1 MIPPP
6 LAAGSAPG
14 QTRPRRRRWVRA
26 LGAMLVALVAVV
38 AVVAAGGYW
47 LSTQSALDWLLARA
61 AARSEGRLDVEG
73 ATGSL
78 LSTVHI
84 ARLRWR
90 GDEVALEASGVALT
104 WTPFDL
110 FSRRFHAQGFAAQ
123 HLDVTLSNS
132 NATTTLPASLA
143 LPLEVTIAQA
153 GIGRIDWHAKDR
165 NGTVTGLKLGYAGG
179 ATQHRISN
187 LEVVTESGTLSGNL
201 GIAASAP
208 FALTGNVVFRGD
220 GEMRDTAIEGSVTG
234 TLELLDLDAKV
245 AMRGARGTGTARLAP
260 FATVPVVAAKVALA
274 EVDLQ
279 RFVAALPAT
288 RLDVRL
294 DAAPAPDGFAGDID
308 ATNTQPGPIDAAR
321 VPVETLHS
329 HFAWTSG
336 AIDLSGLAATLGG
349 GGSVSGSA
357 HYDLARKGAH
367 IDATLRAVD
376 LRRIQS
382 TLVSTRLD
390 GSIAGELDGARQSL
404 RGELA
409 QSDLRLAFEAS
420 LANRLLEVSRLRAS
434 VGPGEVNARGRV
446 ALDAPRAYSVE
457 GTTRRF
463 DPHRLGDFPTGAL
476 DASFKLSG
484 ELAPWRASGEVVLA
498 PGSELAHLALSGRA
512 HGDIDVHQVRNAEL
526 QLKVAGGTISASG
539 NAGHTGDKLNFSL
552 DLPDVAALR
561 PLATLIHGT
570 GTGSASP
577 LPDTLRGALKASG
590 SASIQPEGSGF
601 DIEAH
606 TRNIAWGASFGV
618 ASADLRATLPAAAA
632 GTPINART
640 VSLSAKASALT
651 LPQGVFSSAGIEVSG
666 TLAHHV
672 VDMTLRGESLDAHV
686 ALTGGFQGATG
697 PNLAQVPWPWSG
709 SIGIAD
715 NRGEYPIALLAPA
728 KLEIAQRRV
737 HVSQA
742 RVRIAE
748 GSADIDEF
756 VWDDGRITS
765 RGSFGGVPLGALA
778 RVAGHPLTV
787 RSTLTLKGDWSVA
800 ASPRLDGTVHIAR
813 DAGDV
818 FASSVETTDPARG
831 LGISVFDA
839 SARFVADSV
848 SATGTLRST
857 RGGTVDATLSLGTVA
872 GTPPGRIAASAP
884 LEATLRADLASLRPL
899 QAWLGTLAALDGRAH
914 VDVAARGTLAEPV
927 LTGEASADEVR
938 IDLAQYGV
946 QLKEGTLRAH
956 FAGDRIVLD
965 DLSIHAGD
973 GQFSAKGTIAASPK
987 SGVAPDVT
995 WHAERFRVVNRPDL
1009 RLVVGGDGTLRIE
1022 TGKLVLAGKLR
1033 IDEGNIAYE
1042 PTTAGQLADDVV
1054 VVGAAPRPASS
1065 GAGVGDLPLKLDLE
1079 VETEFGVT
1087 FVGEGL
1093 DTRLAGS
1100 VHLITLAD
1108 GRLNAK
1114 GTIRAVYGTYTAL
1127 GQKLTIDRGA
1137 LIFDGPVD
1145 NPALDVVALRKN
1157 LAVEAGLQITGTVR
1171 VPRVQLVSNPPVPD
1185 NEKLSW
1191 LVSGQPLDR
1200 ASHADVALLASASA
1214 SLLGKGKPVTQ
1225 TIANSIGLDDISVHQ
1240 SSVTT
1245 ATGAAAGQVVS
1256 FGKRISDRLSLV
1268 YEQGLTIATN
1278 ALRIEYT
1285 LTRTITLRAEAGTVA
1300 SVGIYY
1306 RKTFD

>member
-1 MIPPP
+1 M
-6 LAAGSAPG
+6 
-14 QTRPRRRRWVRA
+14 
-26 LGAMLVALVAVV
+26 LVAVV
-38 AVVAAGGYW
+38 VVLAAGGYW

-61 AARSEGRLDVEG
+61 VARSEGRLDVKG

-78 LSTVHI
+78 LSTIHI
-84 ARLRWR
+84 ERLRWR
-90 GDEVALEASGVALT
+90 GDDVALVARGVALT
-104 WTPFDL
+104 WTPLDL
-110 FSRRFHAQGFAAQ
+110 LSRRFHVQGFAAQ
-123 HLDVTLSNS
+123 HLDVTLSS
-132 NATTTLPASLA
+132 ASATTTLPASLA

-165 NGTVTGLKLGYAGG
+165 NGTVTGLKFGYAGG

-187 LEVVTESGTLSGNL
+187 LEVVTESGALSGNL
-201 GIAASAP
+201 VLAASAP

-220 GEMRDTAIEGSVTG
+220 GEMRDTSIEGNVTG

-245 AMRGARGTGTARLAP
+245 AMRGARGTGSARLAP

-279 RFVAALPAT
+279 RFVPSLPAT

-308 ATNTQPGPIDAAR
+308 ATNGQPGPIDAAR
-321 VPVETLHS
+321 IPVQSLHS
-329 HFAWTSG
+329 HFAWTSA
-336 AIDLSGLAATLGG
+336 AIDLSGLAATLAG
-349 GGSVSGSA
+349 GGSVSGDA
-357 HYDLARKGAH
+357 RYDFARKGAH

-376 LRRIQS
+376 LRLIQS

-409 QSDLRLAFEAS
+409 QSDLRFAFEAT
-420 LANRLLEVSRLRAS
+420 LANRVLEVSRLRAS
-434 VGPGEVNARGRV
+434 AGPGEVNAHGRV
-446 ALDAPRAYSVE
+446 ALDAPRAYNVE
-457 GTTRRF
+457 GTMRRF
-463 DPHRLGDFPTGAL
+463 DPHRLGDFPAGAL

-484 ELAPWRASGEVVLA
+484 DLVPWRASGEVVLA

-512 HGDIDVHQVRNAEL
+512 HGDIDAHQARGAEL
-526 QLKVAGGTISASG
+526 QLKVAGATITASG
-539 NAGHTGDKLNFSL
+539 NAGRSGDKLNFSL
-552 DLPDVAALR
+552 DLPDIAVLR
-561 PLATLIHGT
+561 PLATLAHDIGT
-570 GTGSASP
+570 PGP
-577 LPDTLRGALKASG
+577 LPETLRGALKASG
-590 SASIQPEGSGF
+590 SAAIQPEGSGF
-601 DIEAH
+601 DVEAH
-606 TRNIAWGASFGV
+606 AMNIAWGSAFGV
-618 ASADLRATLPAAAA
+618 GSADVYATLPAAA
-632 GTPINART
+632 GTPIDARMF
-640 VSLSAKASALT
+640 SLSAKASALT
-651 LPQGVFSSAGIEVSG
+651 LPQGVFSSAGIEISG
-666 TLAHHV
+666 TLARHV
-672 VDMTLRGESLDAHV
+672 VDMKLRGESLEARV
-686 ALTGGFQGATG
+686 ALSGGFHGTTG
-697 PNLAQVPWPWSG
+697 SKLAQVPWPWSG
-709 SIGIAD
+709 SIEIAD
-715 NRGEYPIALLAPA
+715 NRGEYAIALLAPA

-765 RGSFGGVPLGALA
+765 RGSFAGVPLGALA
-778 RVAGHPLTV
+778 RIAGHPLTV

-800 ASPRLDGTVHIAR
+800 ASPRLDGTIHVAR

-818 FASSVETTDPARG
+818 FASSAETTDPARG

-839 SARFVADSV
+839 SARFAADAV

-857 RGGTVDATLSLGTVA
+857 RGGTADATLSLGTVE
-872 GTPPGRIAASAP
+872 GTPPGRIAARAP
-884 LEATLRADLASLRPL
+884 IEGRLRADLASLRPL
-899 QAWLGTLAALDGRAH
+899 QAWLGTLAALDGHAH
-914 VDVAARGTLAEPV
+914 VDVGATGTLANPV
-927 LTGEASADEVR
+927 LTGEASADDVR

-946 QLKEGTLRAH
+946 QLKDGTLRAH

-973 GQFSAKGTIAASPK
+973 GRFSAKGTIAASPK

-1009 RLVVGGDGTLRIE
+1009 RMVVGGDGTLRIE

-1042 PTTAGQLADDVV
+1042 PSTAGQLADDVV
-1054 VVGAAPRPASS
+1054 IVGAAPRPPSS
-1065 GAGVGDLPLKLDLE
+1065 EAGVGDLPLRLDLDI
-1079 VETEFGVT
+1079 ETESGVT

-1100 VHLITLAD
+1100 VHLTTLAN

-1114 GTIRAVYGTYTAL
+1114 GTIRTRYGTYTAL
-1127 GQKLTIDRGA
+1127 GQRLTIDRGA
-1137 LIFDGPVD
+1137 LTFDGPVD
-1145 NPALDVVALRKN
+1145 NPALDVIALRKN

-1185 NEKLSW
+1185 DEKLSW

-1200 ASHADVALLASASA
+1200 ASRADVSLLASASA

-1225 TIANSIGLDDISVHQ
+1225 TIANSIGLDEISVHQ
-1240 SSVTT
+1240 SSVTN
-1245 ATGAAAGQVVS
+1245 ATGTAAGQVVS
-1256 FGKRISDRLSLV
+1256 FGKRLSDRLSLV

-1278 ALRIEYT
+1278 ALRIEYA
-1285 LTRTITLRAEAGTVA
+1285 LTRTVTLRAEAGTVA

-1306 RKTFD
+1306 RKSFD